1 MYQFCYDYVK
11 LEYGENKKQNK
22 TKLRCMGRDSFIPY
36 IKSEHI
42 YVDNLK
48 DVEKRFHTANYESE
62 RPLPRRKTRKNSIN
76 EK

>member
-22 TKLRCMGRDSFIPY
+22 MSKTNFT
-36 IKSEHI
+36 
-42 YVDNLK
+42 

-62 RPLPRRKTRKNSIN
+62 RPLPRRKKRKILNQGKMNLKSGN
-76 EK
+76 AFSRLGS